1 MIYDEQALAK
11 YRLERC
17 YEAFGDCELLI
28 RNGGSTPGALAM
40 CLRAAKEAVRAA
52 LLALGNQNVW
62 TESLLS
68 LAAGLVRDGKAQA
81 GSFNAFRNMMDLCQY
96 ASERDFAAV
105 NRSETTAAVEAVKQF
120 IREMA
125 DIVKE
130 ARA

>member
-1 MIYDEQALAK
+1 MIYNEQALAK

-17 YEAFGDCELLI
+17 YEALGDCELLI
-28 RNGGSTPGALAM
+28 KSGGSTPGALAM
-40 CLRAAKEAVRAA
+40 GLRAAKEAVRAA
-52 LLALGNQNVW
+52 MLALENQNVR

-81 GSFNAFRNMMDLCQY
+81 DSFNAFRNMMDLCQY

-105 NRSETTAAVEAVKQF
+105 SKSEAAAAVEAVKQF

-130 ARA
+130 AKA